1 MAMKRIARFVAI
13 ASTAVTAAA
22 LNPLGAL
29 TDLLSGKRQFAP
41 PVVMGDEQMMSQKA
55 HGASATPVQKELRW
69 GCDVGTADRI
79 CNYNRHFAERSGY
92 WERSTNFLNEEGMT
106 SGEIT
111 FRDSNT
117 GEALFTA
124 PRGRSWDSFV
134 KESRVHGWPSF
145 RDEEVNWE
153 HVRVLPNGETIS
165 TAGTHLGHNLPDFS
179 GNRYCINLVSVAGK
193 AK

>member
-55 HGASATPVQKELRW
+55 HGTSATPVQKELRW

>member
-55 HGASATPVQKELRW
+55 HGTSATPVQKELRW

-79 CNYNRHFAERSGY
+79 CNYNRHYAEHAGY
-92 WERSTNFLNEEGMT
+92 WLEIDFLN
-106 SGEIT
+106 
-111 FRDSNT
+111 FKN
-117 GEALFTA
+117 
-124 PRGRSWDSFV
+124 
-134 KESRVHGWPSF
+134 
-145 RDEEVNWE
+145 
-153 HVRVLPNGETIS
+153 
-165 TAGTHLGHNLPDFS
+165 
-179 GNRYCINLVSVAGK
+179 
-193 AK
+193 

>member
-1 MAMKRIARFVAI
+1 MAGKTYDGVAAEI
-13 ASTAVTAAA
+13 
-22 LNPLGAL
+22 
-29 TDLLSGKRQFAP
+29 
-41 PVVMGDEQMMSQKA
+41 MGDESLMSQKA
-55 HGASATPVQKELRW
+55 HGTSATPVQKELRW